1 MLTKD
6 RPINEYPEV
15 LDARM
20 IATIMGIGYVK
31 ALHTIKYGGIRY
43 LKLGNV
49 QSSPVIIHHLARA
62 RGTAP
67 RPVITHTQFRS

>member
-31 ALHTIKYGGIRY
+31 ALHTIKYGGINY
-43 LKLGNV
+43 LKLGNTYRV
-49 QSSPVIIHHLARA
+49 ARSSFITWLEREGQHHVL
-62 RGTAP
+62 
-67 RPVITHTQFRS
+67 S